1 MVIAIGIS
9 FIHVYITHCNV
20 YFTDSESEELVNQI
34 VKKLENHQLTHLVI
48 DDANVHQTFFER
60 LLLTF
65 KDHYRG
71 LIIVFQ
77 FTVKPV

>member
-9 FIHVYITHCNV
+9 FIHYSTHCNV

-48 DDANVHQTFFER
+48 DDANIHQTFFER

-65 KDHYRG
+65 KDHYR
-71 LIIVFQ
+71 LIIIFQ

>member
-1 MVIAIGIS
+1 
-9 FIHVYITHCNV
+9 
-20 YFTDSESEELVNQI
+20 LVNQI

-48 DDANVHQTFFER
+48 DDANIHQTFFER

-65 KDHYRG
+65 KDHYR
-71 LIIVFQ
+71 LIIIFQ